1 MSHRLA
7 RLLLLALVVAWGP
20 VFTARAQTT
29 PPGALPFV
37 SYGAEVGFGTW
48 TVADIAQDSSGVLWV
63 GTDDG
68 IYLYDGYRFRRAE
81 HQGLKSTHIVRLVAG
96 PDGTMWCG
104 TPEGLARWRA
114 GTWTPYGAAQGVP
127 GAWNGL
133 LVDREGLAWVASAE
147 GLFQEQEDGRF
158 APVPGWPGGVPIDLW
173 GEPSGDLYVVA
184 AGALHH
190 RSADGRW
197 RTWGQEHGLPGD
209 GLRHLARDGA
219 GQLWVWGNYA
229 MWRLPPGASRFEA
242 VPGLEANR
250 SLWSAVRSRRG
261 TLWLSSDKGLVE
273 VSEDGRLRGVVGL
286 PTQRARGIFED
297 REGSLWVGGLGL
309 FRLAGGGLW
318 RTHSVRQG
326 LPSDELWS
334 IYRDASGQLWAGT
347 GKGLARATA
356 DGWVAEQAV
365 PPKAVRGIF
374 QEPGGGAL
382 WLTGGWAELMRYEPR
397 TGRLERF
404 GPEHGLISSVPMK
417 LLMDGNGMLWVGT
430 NGGVLRGERTGAG
443 WRFTPIILPDGVLN
457 ETVFDLH
464 KDKRGRVWLAA
475 QRGLVVVED
484 TAMRRF
490 TVADGFRRGSASYV
504 LERRGG
510 QLCVAYF
517 RVAAGVS
524 CFRYDGGTPSDFIH
538 LDTTKGLSSDRIYQL
553 GEDSAGRLW
562 VGTSKGVNV
571 LGPEGLVHFGVADGL
586 PSDDC
591 TGRAFFR
598 DTNGDV
604 WVGTSAGLGQFQAR
618 HFTGPPPPPAAVVA
632 SARAGGLELA
642 LTPQTHPVPYP
653 RNTLEVE
660 VRAHS
665 FLNERQVR
673 HEVRLIGLEPEWREL
688 EGHQARYTTLEP
700 GEYEFQVRSRHA
712 AGSWGPSASL
722 AFTVLRPW
730 WRTWWF
736 YSGCLLA
743 VGGAFSLA
751 VRIRERSARRQR
763 AGLEALVAQRTRELE
778 QTQARLLQMER
789 DTTEQQMA
797 GGFAHEMRNALTG
810 AKMLLDTVRNG
821 GGEPDRSLC
830 VRNGAL
836 LKDLYV
842 ELREY
847 LPPEARPRVATVLK
861 ELNGNEA
868 RMDQVMQDTNEALS
882 RALSVTQLLL
892 DYARLGGERPS
903 SEPTRVLEVLTA
915 LREES
920 RADFEAQGIN
930 LHLEGHLDCTVAA
943 KPIHLYSLLKN
954 LVLNARDALVEKSGP
969 GAREIRITLAEEPP
983 WAVLRVED
991 TGQGMPAE
999 VRERIFEPFFTT
1011 KPDEGTGLGLSVVR
1025 KLVHLYGGTISVESE
1040 PGRGTCFTLRLPRPV
1055 PAAHPQQ
1062 AL

>member
-20 VFTARAQTT
+20 GLTARAQT
-29 PPGALPFV
+29 PPGSLPFV
-37 SYGAEVGFGTW
+37 TYGAEAGFGQW
-48 TVADIAQDSSGVLWV
+48 HVRDIAQDSSGILWV

-81 HQGLKSTHIVRLVAG
+81 HEGLPTTHIVRLVAG
-96 PDGTMWCG
+96 PAGTMWCA
-104 TPEGLARWRA
+104 TLEGWARWHA
-114 GTWTPYGAAQGVP
+114 GRWTPYGTGQGVR
-127 GAWNGL
+127 GDW
-133 LVDREGLAWVASAE
+133 VDLRVDPTGRAWVASSG

-158 APVPGWPGGVPIDLW
+158 SPVPGWPGGTPMSLW
-173 GEPSGDLYVVA
+173 SEPSGDLYAVTT
-184 AGALHH
+184 GALHH
-190 RSADGRW
+190 RGPDGRW
-197 RTWGQEHGLPGD
+197 RTWGQEQGLPRE
-209 GLRHLARDGA
+209 GLLFLARDGA
-219 GQLWVWGNYA
+219 GRLWVWSSYSV
-229 MWRLPPGASRFEA
+229 WRLMPGASMFEP
-242 VPGLEANR
+242 VPGLETNR
-250 SLWSAVRSRRG
+250 SLWRAVRNRRG

-273 VSEDGRLRGVVGL
+273 VNEDGRLRGVIGP
-286 PTQRARGIFED
+286 PTQRVRGVFED

-318 RTHSVRQG
+318 RTHSALQG
-326 LPSDELWS
+326 LPADEVWA
-334 IYRDASGQLWAGT
+334 IHRDASGQLWAGT

-356 DGWVAEQAV
+356 DGWVPVEAV
-365 PPKAVRGIF
+365 PQAVRGIF

-382 WLTGGWAELMRYEPR
+382 WLTGGWAELLRYEPG
-397 TGRLERF
+397 TGTLERF
-404 GPEHGLISSVPMK
+404 GPAQGLLASVAVK
-417 LLMDGNGMLWVGT
+417 LTMDDDGTLWVATNAGMLRGT
-430 NGGVLRGERTGAG
+430 KDGAG
-443 WRFTPIILPDGVLN
+443 WRFTPIVLPGGTPN
-457 ETVFDLH
+457 ETVFDLLE
-464 KDKRGRVWLAA
+464 DSRGRVWLAG
-475 QRGLVVVED
+475 QHGLVVVEG
-484 TAMRRF
+484 TAIRRF

-504 LERRGG
+504 LERRSGEV
-510 QLCVAYF
+510 CVSYF
-517 RVAAGVS
+517 QAAAGVS
-524 CFRYDGGTPSDFIH
+524 CFRYDGGAPGGFTH
-538 LDTTKGLSSDRIYQL
+538 LDTTNGLVSDRVYQL
-553 GEDSAGRLW
+553 GEDLEGRLW
-562 VGTSKGVNV
+562 VGTGKGVNV
-571 LGPEGLVHFGVADGL
+571 LGPEGQVHFSVANGL
-586 PSDDC
+586 PGDGC
-591 TGRAFFR
+591 NGRAFFR

-604 WVGTSAGLGQFQAR
+604 WVGTGAGLGQFQTR

-632 SARAGGLELA
+632 AARAGGLQMA
-642 LTPQTHPVPYP
+642 LGPQTHQVPYP
-653 RNTLEVE
+653 RNTVEVE
-660 VRAHS
+660 VRTHS
-665 FLNERQVR
+665 FLNERQVQ
-673 HEVRLIGLEPEWREL
+673 HEVRLIGLEPEWRVL
-688 EGHQARYTTLEP
+688 EGHQVRYTTLAP
-700 GEYEFQVRSRHA
+700 GGYEFQVRSRHA
-712 AGSWGPSASL
+712 AGPWGPSASL

-730 WRTWWF
+730 WRTWWL
-736 YSGCLLA
+736 YAGCLLA
-743 VGGAFSLA
+743 VAGLFFLA
-751 VRIRERSARRQR
+751 VRVRERSARRQR

-821 GGEPDRSLC
+821 GGGPDRSLC

-842 ELREY
+842 ELREH

-903 SEPTRVLEVLTA
+903 SEPTRVQEVLTA

-930 LHLEGHLDCTVAA
+930 LHLEGNLDCTVAA

-1040 PGRGTCFTLRLPRPV
+1040 PGRGTCFTLRLPRPM
-1055 PAAHPQQ
+1055 PAAPTQQ